1 MTVTV
6 EIGYHGT
13 NFSDPCKLPNTLD
26 MLNLKVK
33 FRHLLVTVLQVFV
46 TVLTAVYVTISVIL
60 NKKAIQ
66 ERNISCGSD
75 DKHSVPVWRGRTRG
89 KLVAGGDEEE
99 KEE

>member
-1 MTVTV
+1 
-6 EIGYHGT
+6 
-13 NFSDPCKLPNTLD
+13 

-33 FRHLLVTVLQVFV
+33 LRHLLVTVLQVFV

-66 ERNISCGSD
+66 ERNRSCGSD